1 VSILKIT
8 GTRGYIDIEHNGRT
22 ARFSGELCI
31 DGFAAIA
38 STMKWLPPN
47 DKLTVTETDCISL
60 MKAVIEELKDNENK
74 VFFTNDR
81 YEDIDF
87 SKL

>member
-1 VSILKIT
+1 MEIT

-22 ARFSGELCI
+22 ARISGELCI
-31 DGFAAIA
+31 NGFAAIA
-38 STMKWLPPN
+38 STMKWLSPN
-47 DKLTVTETDCISL
+47 DKQTVTESDRISL
-60 MKAVIEELKDNENK
+60 MKAVIEHLKDNENK

-87 SKL
+87 N